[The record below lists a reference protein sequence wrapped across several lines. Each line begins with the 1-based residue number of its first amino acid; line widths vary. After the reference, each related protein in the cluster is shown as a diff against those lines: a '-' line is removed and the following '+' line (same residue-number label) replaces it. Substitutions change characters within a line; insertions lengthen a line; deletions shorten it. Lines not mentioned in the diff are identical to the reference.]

1 MTKPIVLTLGE
12 PAGIGPEVACSALRR
27 FRKNYPGIEVK
38 VLGGLEGVQPG
49 KPTMASAR
57 SALAALN
64 ESARLALSGQAAAIV
79 NGPVHKGQLKK
90 VGFPFPG
97 QTEFYASHFGLAGE
111 DVTMIMA
118 SPEMTVGLV
127 TTHCSLLSGVRRVN
141 GARIEAAAE
150 RLRDFLK
157 LELGRPPRIAVAGL
171 NPHAGEGGAFGMEEV
186 NIIEP
191 AVQRLKMC
199 WKGGIE
205 GPLSPDTAYL
215 ACRQGKFDGVVS
227 MYHDQGLI
235 PFKLVAF
242 DCGVNVTAGLP
253 IWRMSPDHGTAFD
266 IAGTGKADDR
276 SMYTTLVQAAL
287 LSGLWKRGGE

>member
-12 PAGIGPEVACSALRR
+12 PAGIGPEVARSALRR

-64 ESARLALSGQAAAIV
+64 ESARLALNGQAAAIV
-79 NGPVHKGQLKK
+79 NAPVHKGQLKK
-90 VGFPFPG
+90 IGFTFPG

-141 GARIEAAAE
+141 GARIEAAAQ

-157 LELGRPPRIAVAGL
+157 WELGRPPRIAVAGL
-171 NPHAGEGGAFGMEEV
+171 NPHAGEGGAFGMEEI

-191 AVQRLKMC
+191 AVRRLKRR

-215 ACRQGKFDGVVS
+215 ACRQGKYDGVVS

-242 DCGVNVTAGLP
+242 DCGINVTAGLP

-266 IAGTGKADDR
+266 IAGKGQADDR
-276 SMYTTLVQAAL
+276 SMYATLVQASV
-287 LSGLWKRGGE
+287 LSGTQEGKSS

>member
-12 PAGIGPEVACSALRR
+12 PAGIGPEVARSALRR
-27 FRKNYPGIEVK
+27 FRKNYPGIDVH
-38 VLGGLEGVQPG
+38 VLGGLEGVRPG
-49 KPTMASAR
+49 KPTLASAR
-57 SALAALN
+57 AALNALN
-64 ESARLALSGQAAAIV
+64 ESARLALAGEAAAIV
-79 NGPVHKGQLKK
+79 NAPVHKGQLKK

-97 QTEFYASHFGLAGE
+97 QTEFYANRFGLAGE

-141 GARIEAAAE
+141 GARIEAAAG
-150 RLRDFLK
+150 RLRDFLQ
-157 LELGRPPRIAVAGL
+157 LQLGRPPRIAIAGL
-171 NPHAGEGGAFGMEEV
+171 NPHAGEGGAFGSEEINV
-186 NIIEP
+186 ITP
-191 AVQRLKMC
+191 CVRKLKRR
-199 WKGGIE
+199 WKGEIE

-215 ACRQGKFDGVVS
+215 ACRQGKYDGVVS

-242 DCGVNVTAGLP
+242 ECGVNVTAGLP

-266 IAGTGKADDR
+266 IAGQGKADDR
-276 SMYTTLVQAAL
+276 SMYTALVQAAL
-287 LSGLWKRGGE
+287 LSGLRKGDRA